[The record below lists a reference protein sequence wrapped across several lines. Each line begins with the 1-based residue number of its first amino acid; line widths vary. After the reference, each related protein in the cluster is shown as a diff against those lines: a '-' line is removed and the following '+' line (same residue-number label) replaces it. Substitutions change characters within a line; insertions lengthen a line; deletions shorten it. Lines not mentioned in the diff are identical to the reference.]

1 MARPRSRPIT
11 EFLPA
16 APPREVSR
24 RSLAEGG
31 SSVMRRIHHVGI
43 VVNRLADACGFY
55 RDTLG
60 LPLLKEAT
68 IPDQHVRAALLGAG
82 ETEIELLEPL
92 DPSSGV
98 GRFLARHGEG
108 LHHLCFDTPDIVK
121 TLTSL
126 KEMRVELLDATPRA
140 GLAGQIAFVHP
151 RACCG
156 VLVELATPAP
166 ASAVDVPAPLRLKRL
181 VIGASDVR
189 RASDV
194 LRSLFGLEEVAMN
207 GGPRSML
214 AVGRGALPVVP
225 ADEVGGTEGLVALSM
240 VAEDFAALTDA
251 FSRAGTTFLRSEE

>member
-1 MARPRSRPIT
+1 
-11 EFLPA
+11 
-16 APPREVSR
+16 
-24 RSLAEGG
+24 
-31 SSVMRRIHHVGI
+31 MRRIHHVGI
-43 VVNRLADACGFY
+43 VVNRLEDAYRFY

-60 LPLLKEAT
+60 LPLVKEAT

-82 ETEIELLEPL
+82 ESEIELLEPL
-92 DPSSGV
+92 DPSSGI
-98 GRFLARHGEG
+98 GRFLARRGEG

-166 ASAVDVPAPLRLKRL
+166 AADVPAPLRLKRL

-214 AVGRGALPVVP
+214 AVGRGAVLVVP
-225 ADEVGGTEGLVALSM
+225 SEEVGGTEGLVALSM
-240 VAEDFAALTDA
+240 LAEDFPALTEA
-251 FSRAGTTFLRSEE
+251 FTRAGTSVLRGTGEVTVQPSSSHGVNLHISRY

>member
-1 MARPRSRPIT
+1 
-11 EFLPA
+11 
-16 APPREVSR
+16 
-24 RSLAEGG
+24 
-31 SSVMRRIHHVGI
+31 MRRIHHVGI
-43 VVNRLADACGFY
+43 VVNRLEDAYRFY

-60 LPLLKEAT
+60 LPLVKEAT

-82 ETEIELLEPL
+82 ESEIELLEPL
-92 DPSSGV
+92 DPSSGI
-98 GRFLARHGEG
+98 GRFLARRGEG

-166 ASAVDVPAPLRLKRL
+166 AADVPAPLRLKRL

-207 GGPRSML
+207 GGPRAML
-214 AVGRGALPVVP
+214 AVGRGAVLVVP
-225 ADEVGGTEGLVALSM
+225 SEEVGGTEGLVALSM
-240 VAEDFAALTDA
+240 LAEDFPALTEA
-251 FSRAGTTFLRSEE
+251 FTRAGTSVLRGTGEVTVQPSSSHGVNLHISRY